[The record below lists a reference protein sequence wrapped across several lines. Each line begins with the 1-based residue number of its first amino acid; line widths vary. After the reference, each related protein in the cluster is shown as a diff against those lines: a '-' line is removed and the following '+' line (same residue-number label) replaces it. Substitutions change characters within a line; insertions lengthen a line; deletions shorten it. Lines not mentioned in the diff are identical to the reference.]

1 MNKEGDIFACSQ
13 SWMEKNVS
21 LTAALETTFNIP
33 VIVENEANA
42 GAYGEKKSLDSDSP
56 LMISFM

>member
-1 MNKEGDIFACSQ
+1 MNKEGDILLAPNLG
-13 SWMEKNVS
+13 WKKNVS
-21 LTAALETTFNIP
+21 LTAELENMFNVP

-42 GAYGEKKSLDSDSP
+42 GAYGEKNLESDNP